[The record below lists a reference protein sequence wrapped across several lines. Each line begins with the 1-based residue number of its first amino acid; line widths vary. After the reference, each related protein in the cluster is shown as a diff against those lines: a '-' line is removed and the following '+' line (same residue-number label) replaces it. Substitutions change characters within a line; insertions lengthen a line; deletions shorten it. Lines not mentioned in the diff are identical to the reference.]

1 MARPPPLSPHLEIYK
16 LPLTAVLSFSHR
28 LTGVMLVL
36 GLMMIALVLLL
47 AVGWPQGF
55 TSVQQGLI
63 SAPGQILFWLFIY
76 ALFFHL
82 CHGVRH
88 LLWDSLQGF
97 EAHRQLNIGVFQI
110 GVSIFLTFITY
121 TFGQPDMAL

>member
-1 MARPPPLSPHLEIYK
+1 MTDPPPLSPHLQIYR
-16 LPLTAVLSFSHR
+16 LPLTAVLSISHR

-36 GLMMIALVLLL
+36 GLILISVVLML

-55 TSVQQGLI
+55 TAFQKALQ
-63 SAPGQILFWLFIY
+63 SAPGQSLLWLFIY

-88 LLWDSLQGF
+88 LLWDSLFGF
-97 EAHRQLNIGVFQI
+97 EAHRQVHIGIFQI
-110 GVSIFLTFITY
+110 GISIFLTLM
-121 TFGQPDMAL
+121 TFFLGQPELTP